1 MRRHI
6 GHDSRIMEGRA
17 ATKQD
22 SNAAPSQ
29 SGPTGNINIAL
40 RQVLHSQRNAT
51 TNITQNA
58 ERTSEE
64 TNKIGSQVKASHK
77 ATSADMLERK
87 PRIKGVVGQRAT
99 TNSIVSAG

>member
-1 MRRHI
+1 MQI
-6 GHDSRIMEGRA
+6 NRIRYN
-17 ATKQD
+17 KNKI
-22 SNAAPSQ
+22 SVAP
-29 SGPTGNINIAL
+29 AL

-77 ATSADMLERK
+77 ATSADMPERK
-87 PRIKGVVGQRAT
+87 PQA
-99 TNSIVSAG
+99 